1 VGVSGEVITLV
12 TLLITMTEVRE
23 RIAEVIRYIV
33 VSGFEIFL
41 PIINLLGISLV
52 AFGLMLAMG
61 LRQEFLG
68 WRLIV
73 IGVIMLVFVHVIAP
87 FLMSFI

>member
-1 VGVSGEVITLV
+1 MIGMITLGDV
-12 TLLITMTEVRE
+12 TE
-23 RIAEVIRYIV
+23 RITGVIRYIV

-41 PIINLLGISLV
+41 PIINLLGVALI

-73 IGVIMLVFVHVIAP
+73 IGAIMLVFVHVIAP